1 MSVLS
6 HLSLTM
12 VPLMVGVMFSQTEAL
27 RKVWN
32 REPRR
37 TNKAQVGVGA
47 FHDSYN
53 ASLGIGSSVENQSI
67 TSG

>member
-27 RKVWN
+27 RKVWHWK
-32 REPRR
+32 PKR
-37 TNKAQVGVGA
+37 TSKARVGA
-47 FHDSYN
+47 ADAARGVSSYVESQ
-53 ASLGIGSSVENQSI
+53 AS
-67 TSG
+67 TSE